1 VKGKPKKRRVRVDL
15 DAWVDLCKL
24 AMVDL
29 FRDGW
34 STEQLRLLFAGIEQR
49 VIEDVIRA
57 RM

>member
-1 VKGKPKKRRVRVDL
+1 VKGKPKQRRRRVDL
-15 DAWVDLCKL
+15 DAWVELCKL

-34 STEQLRLLFAGIEQR
+34 STEQIRALFPGIEQR
-49 VIEDVIRA
+49 VVEDVIRA